1 MTEEVPAFLG
11 GELIEELA
19 DPIPEVR
26 DGSLGGFSE
35 ERLEFSEELFD
46 GVEVGWPSIRGMQ
59 RNPIQRR
66 P

>member
-1 MTEEVPAFLG
+1 MTEKVPAFLG

-19 DPIPEVR
+19 EPIPEVW

-46 GVEVGWPSIRGMQ
+46 GVEVG
-59 RNPIQRR
+59 
-66 P
+66 

>member
-26 DGSLGGFSE
+26 DGSLGGLSMTTMPPGSSVVE
-35 ERLEFSEELFD
+35 KRGQDLNCEF
-46 GVEVGWPSIRGMQ
+46 
-59 RNPIQRR
+59 
-66 P
+66 